1 MTKKRVQHKLDS
13 SLSGGKASKILKI
26 EEVDSKTN
34 VELELEDLLFGNGN
48 FNADS
53 DEVDEDENEAIAQ
66 DSDDDIVEDETGDKV
81 EDSED
86 DDDVNRQK
94 FRFFIY

>member
-13 SLSGGKASKILKI
+13 ALSGGKASKILKI

-53 DEVDEDENEAIAQ
+53 EGEVEEDENEVEAQ
-66 DSDDDIVEDETGDKV
+66 DSDDDIIEDENGDK
-81 EDSED
+81 
-86 DDDVNRQK
+86 
-94 FRFFIY
+94 